1 MKSALQNN
9 NDSDM
14 DMDYILSITEMDEDS
29 NPVKTLTTSF
39 LSEKDLETFFTTTLT
54 KLHMAGYTSWEW
66 KSDLEVNLASPDSL
80 GYLRITKLISVMNY
94 RPNYD
99 EDTDAFVKELLS

>member
-9 NDSDM
+9 NC

-29 NPVKTLTTSF
+29 SPVKTLTTSF
-39 LSEKDLETFFTTTLT
+39 LSEKDLETFFMTTLT
-54 KLHMAGYTSWEW
+54 KLRMAGYTSWKW

-80 GYLRITKLISVMNY
+80 DYLRVTEIISTMNY

-99 EDTDAFVKELLS
+99 KGTNASVSLS

>member
-1 MKSALQNN
+1 MKSVLQDNN
-9 NDSDM
+9 NSDM

-29 NPVKTLTTSF
+29 NLVKTLTTSF
-39 LSEKDLETFFTTTLT
+39 LSEKDLETFFTITLT
-54 KLHMAGYTSWEW
+54 KLRMAGYTSWEW
-66 KSDLEVNLASPDSL
+66 KSDLEVNLASPDGLS
-80 GYLRITKLISVMNY
+80 YLRITKLISVMNY